1 MGMIT
6 REAQQMQ
13 LLKKLEPV
21 KDDETIC
28 LWGWEVKVLLGMIS
42 NVIRCKDCRKVE
54 LCCIRRTDNPEWFCG
69 SGERKG
75 ND

>member
-1 MGMIT
+1 MIT
-6 REAQQMQ
+6 KEVQRMQ
-13 LLKKLEPV
+13 LLKRLEAT

-28 LWGWEVKVLLGMIS
+28 LMGWEVKAVLGMIAD
-42 NVIRCKDCRKVE
+42 VVRCNDCRKSE
-54 LCCIRRTDNPEWFCG
+54 LCCIRRTNDPEWFCG